1 MIIKEYIF
9 AKNPPNFPDVID
21 KKRLKTTKP
30 FDGSRSPVGS
40 IRFAAIT
47 GSSFGKESYPLLASS
62 QHFGTTAVVTLLP
75 LICCLNN
82 VTTCF
87 LFITM
92 E

>member
-1 MIIKEYIF
+1 MIFKEYIF

-21 KKRLKTTKP
+21 KKRLMTTKP
-30 FDGSRSPVGS
+30 FVGSRSPVGS

-47 GSSFGKESYPLLASS
+47 GCSFGKESYPLLARS

-82 VTTCF
+82 ITCF
-87 LFITM
+87 LLITM

>member
-1 MIIKEYIF
+1 MIIKEHIF
-9 AKNPPNFPDVID
+9 AKNPPNFSEVFD

-30 FDGSRSPVGS
+30 YVGSRSPVGS

-47 GSSFGKESYPLLASS
+47 GSSFGKESHPLLASS
-62 QHFGTTAVVTLLP
+62 QHFGATAAVTLLP

-82 VTTCF
+82 ITWF